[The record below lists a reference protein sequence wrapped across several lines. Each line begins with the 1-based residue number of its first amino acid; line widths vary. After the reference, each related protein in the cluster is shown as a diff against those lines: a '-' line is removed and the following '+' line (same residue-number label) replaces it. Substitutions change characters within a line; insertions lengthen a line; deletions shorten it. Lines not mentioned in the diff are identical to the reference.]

1 MAARVVRRYQT
12 LATEMAFLHHA
23 MMSGRSKPHGIERTY
38 ALLDAM
44 YTLRPMLRLPPAMSA
59 HRR

>member
-1 MAARVVRRYQT
+1 MQRYQR

-23 MMSGRSKPHGIERTY
+23 VMTGRAKPRGVERTY

-44 YTLRPMLRLPPAMSA
+44 YALRPMLRLPPPLRAM
-59 HRR
+59 HRS

>member
-1 MAARVVRRYQT
+1 VAARVVRRYQR

-23 MMSGRSKPHGIERTY
+23 VMSGRSKPRGIERTH

-44 YTLRPMLRLPPAMSA
+44 YVLRPILRFPPALSVQ
-59 HRR
+59 RR